1 MHFFSQAYGS
11 LPSKEEIT
19 LFSVIEEQDTAL
31 LVPGGRGSEL
41 DWFPWLRFIFRGVY
55 KDLMKIVDLHWF
67 VFDHLL
73 QKKKV
78 RNLRKI
84 IQNSIGQSEE

>member
-1 MHFFSQAYGS
+1 MVLDLTFQTYGS

-41 DWFPWLRFIFRGVY
+41 DWFPWLRFVMRQVH
-55 KDLMKIVDLHWF
+55 KDIMNMVDLHWF
-67 VFDHLL
+67 VFDSLL

-78 RNLRKI
+78 RNL
-84 IQNSIGQSEE
+84 SSVL

>member
-1 MHFFSQAYGS
+1 MDFPSVLRLQAFGT

-31 LVPGGRGSEL
+31 LLPGGRGSEL

-55 KDLMKIVDLHWF
+55 KDRMKIVDLHWF
-67 VFDHLL
+67 VFDNLL
-73 QKKKV
+73 QRKKV
-78 RNLRKI
+78 RIFDIHNR
-84 IQNSIGQSEE
+84 S